1 MTAATDSADAELIET
16 RQGAVTVLTLHRPA
30 QRNAITPGLRLA
42 LDAALRAADADPGCR
57 AIVLTGAGA
66 AFCAGA
72 DIGLLGGDPDT
83 VIRAVRA
90 TGDMPVLA
98 PTLRTPVIAAVNG
111 PAVGLG
117 LVYALTCDVRIA
129 AENATFHSVFA
140 QLGLVAE
147 YGLAWLLQRQVGLSR
162 ATEMLLT
169 GRSVSAAEALRIG
182 LAHQVVPQPDVVAAA
197 TRFAA
202 GLATASSPH
211 AVAAIKAQLWADA
224 ARPAAEAV
232 SDSIDRM
239 IRSFATGDLREALA
253 ARAAGRAPAFRPLP
267 APDPGPDP
275 DPDPGTA

>member
-1 MTAATDSADAELIET
+1 MTAATPTADAELLEA

-30 QRNAITPGLRLA
+30 QRNAITPGLRQA
-42 LDAALRAADADPGCR
+42 LDTALRAADADPGCR
-57 AIVLTGAGA
+57 AIVLTGTGA

-72 DIGLLGGDPDT
+72 DTRLLGGDTDK
-83 VIRAVRA
+83 VIASVRT
-90 TGDMPVLA
+90 TGHMPMLA

-117 LVYALTCDVRIA
+117 LVYALACDVRIA
-129 AENATFHSVFA
+129 AENATFHSLFA

-147 YGLAWLLQRQVGLSR
+147 YGLGWLLQRQVGLSR
-162 ATEMLLT
+162 ATEILLT

-182 LAHQVVPQPDVVAAA
+182 LVHQVVPQADVVAAA

-211 AVAAIKAQLWADA
+211 AMAAIKEQLWADA

-239 IRSFATGDLREALA
+239 IQSFATGDLAEALA
-253 ARAAGRAPAFRPLP
+253 ARAARRAPSFRPLP
-267 APDPGPDP
+267 GPGAGP
-275 DPDPGTA
+275 A